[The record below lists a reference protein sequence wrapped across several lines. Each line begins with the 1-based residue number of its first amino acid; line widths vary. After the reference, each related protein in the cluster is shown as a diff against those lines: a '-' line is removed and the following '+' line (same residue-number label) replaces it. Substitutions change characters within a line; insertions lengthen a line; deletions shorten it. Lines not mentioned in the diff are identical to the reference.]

1 MNTYFERRSFF
12 STAACLF
19 HCARIFTPLC
29 FFHVYPGA
37 VFDVYSGNPRDA
49 QELWRHKVRPSAVSP
64 IAIPSGEGVNS
75 QHMLLAKKPGR
86 PRAPTTRW
94 PYQQNANLRCY
105 TTVRQRKYV
114 LSRKVLG
121 AISDTRTT
129 RTYRPVTYP
138 RATPKGNH
146 TRKTTPPDKL
156 QPTLCFMV
164 ASAIAS
170 GAHGALLSQNPGLDP
185 RRGGSWQ
192 PARR

>member
-1 MNTYFERRSFF
+1 MNTDFERRSFF
-12 STAACLF
+12 ATAACLF

-49 QELWRHKVRPSAVSP
+49 QELWRHKVRPSSVSP
-64 IAIPSGEGVNS
+64 KAIPPGEGVNS

-121 AISDTRTT
+121 AISDTRAT

-146 TRKTTPPDKL
+146 THAKPLR
-156 QPTLCFMV
+156 PTNYNLHYV
-164 ASAIAS
+164 SWSSAIAS
-170 GAHGALLSQNPGLDP
+170 GAHGVLLSQNPGLDP